1 MKPFGKLISSIGL
14 MSGTSLDGVDAA
26 LIKTDG
32 YSYIDRGPAIS
43 LQYDVRFRKRLRAIL
58 GSKSYDVNVS
68 LISKDLTKF
77 HVFAIEKLFD
87 KYNLSKKDIDLIGF
101 HGHTLSHNPK
111 KHQTFQ
117 IGDPEFL
124 ANSLGIDVIS
134 DMRSADLLAGGQ
146 GAPLTPLY
154 HQACSKNLELPIG
167 ILNIGG
173 IANITWIGKNCI
185 KAFDTGPGNSIIDDW
200 INIKSKLLY
209 DNKGELSK
217 KGKVSKKI
225 VDSALKHPYLRFN
238 PPKSLDRLDFT
249 VSMIPSSFTIEDGAA
264 TAVEIVVKSIILG
277 IDALPSKL
285 TKLFVTGGGRHNL
298 AIMEKLQD
306 YLEINVQPVETL
318 GWRGDYMEAE
328 AFGYLAVRS
337 LKGLPLSLPSTTG
350 CNSPTSGGVL
360 TKPK

>member
-1 MKPFGKLISSIGL
+1 MEPYGQVISSIGL

-26 LIKTDG
+26 LIRTDG
-32 YSYIDRGPAIS
+32 YSYIERGPAIS
-43 LQYDVRFRKRLRAIL
+43 LKYDGDFRKSLRSIL
-58 GSKSYDVNVS
+58 GSKSYDMNVS
-68 LISKDLTKF
+68 LISKYLTEF
-77 HVFAIEKLFD
+77 HVLAIEKLFN

-111 KHQTFQ
+111 KFQTFQ
-117 IGDPEFL
+117 IGDPSLL
-124 ANSLGIDVIS
+124 ASTLGIDVIS
-134 DMRSADLLAGGQ
+134 DMRSADILAGGQ

-154 HQACSKNLELPIG
+154 HQACSINLDLPIG

-173 IANITWIGKNCI
+173 IANITWIGKSCI

-200 INIKSKLLY
+200 INTKSKLLY

-217 KGKVSKKI
+217 KGKVSNKI
-225 VDSALKHPYLRFN
+225 VASALKHPYLRSD

-249 VSMIPSSFTIEDGAA
+249 VSMIPNSFTLVDGAA
-264 TAVEIVVKSIILG
+264 TAVEIIVRSIIIG

-285 TKLFVTGGGRHNL
+285 PKLFVTGGGRHNL

-306 YLEINVQPVETL
+306 YLGINVQPVETL
-318 GWRGDYMEAE
+318 GWRGDFLEAE

-350 CNSPTSGGVL
+350 CGTPTLGGVL
-360 TKPK
+360 TKPH